1 MLQEGQEVQ
10 SDAGCSQGPSVDLN
24 NQTGTIPRTRSPTP
38 SICPSQVTGLQ
49 AQMTLCDVTEMK
61 SERMTLF
68 NDLLKPV
75 SSCKLLFIIG
85 VPVAHP
91 PI

>member
-10 SDAGCSQGPSVDLN
+10 GDAGCSQGPSVDLN
-24 NQTGTIPRTRSPTP
+24 NQTGTIPWTWSPAP

-49 AQMTLCDVTEMK
+49 AQMTFCDVTEMK
-61 SERMTLF
+61 SERMTF
-68 NDLLKPV
+68 FDDLLKPV
-75 SSCKLLFIIG
+75 SNCKLLFIIA